1 MAAGKTYEPIS
12 TQTVGTAVAS
22 VTFSSIPQTYTD
34 LILITAG
41 ATAGGAQM
49 TMRINGATTNYESV
63 VLSGNSNSVDGRRI
77 TGLSYIQLG
86 YHDYF
91 AAETLAITQI
101 NKYSDTNTHKTV
113 LNKTNNGNQPGVGYS
128 VGLHPSTSAIT
139 TFDVLPLNSTWSSGT
154 TFTLYGIKEA

>member
-12 TQTVGTAVAS
+12 TQTIGTAVAS

-41 ATAGGAQM
+41 ATGGGAQM
-49 TMRINGATTNYESV
+49 TLRINGATTNYSSTT
-63 VLSGNSNSVDGRRI
+63 LSGNGSATDSRNI

-91 AAETLAITQI
+91 AAETVAITHI
-101 NKYSDTNTHKTV
+101 MNYTNATTYKTV
-113 LNKTNNGNQPGVGYS
+113 LNRTNNGNQPGVGIS
-128 VGLHPSTSAIT
+128 VGLYRSTAAIT
-139 TFDVLPLNSTWSSGT
+139 TFTALPLNSTWSSGC
-154 TFTLYGIKEA
+154 TFTLYGIKAA